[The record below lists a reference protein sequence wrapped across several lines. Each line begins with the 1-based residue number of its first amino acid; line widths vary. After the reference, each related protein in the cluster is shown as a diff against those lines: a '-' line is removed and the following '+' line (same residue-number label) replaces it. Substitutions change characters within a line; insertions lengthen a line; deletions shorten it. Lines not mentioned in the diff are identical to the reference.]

1 MCVFYPIQNLDE
13 EEEDEEDYEIPQWK
27 PAVDYD
33 PSVYEELKP
42 SLSLPSRCLIVEE
55 REETNNNSSGRLLAE
70 ICPGDDNEYEPIQSP
85 VCSGL
90 SQHDN
95 ILNLKH
101 E

>member
-13 EEEDEEDYEIPQWK
+13 EEEEDYEIPQWK

-42 SLSLPSRCLIVEE
+42 SLSLASRCLIV
-55 REETNNNSSGRLLAE
+55 EETNNNSSGRLLAE

-85 VCSGL
+85 VCNGL
-90 SQHDN
+90 PQHDN
-95 ILNLKH
+95 ILNLKP